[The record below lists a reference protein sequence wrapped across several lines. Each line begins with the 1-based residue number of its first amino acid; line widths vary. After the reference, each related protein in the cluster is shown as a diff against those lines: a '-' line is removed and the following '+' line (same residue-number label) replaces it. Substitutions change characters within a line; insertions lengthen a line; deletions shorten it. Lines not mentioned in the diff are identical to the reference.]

1 MSLIDPETF
10 ENDPYVAGLNQ
21 MGHATAGAALVAV
34 LSMWLATVPAALV
47 SLTLIVALELWQLRH
62 RNGIAWDMFLDLAF
76 WSTGL
81 FLWLGIITAG
91 AVAGWAILFPVF
103 LLGMAGAVMV
113 VFMAFKGPSKEH

>member
-34 LSMWLATVPAALV
+34 LSIWLAMVPAALV
-47 SLTLIVALELWQLRH
+47 AAALIGALELWQLRH
-62 RNGIAWDMFLDLAF
+62 RRGIAWDMFLDLAF
-76 WSTGL
+76 WSAGL
-81 FLWLGIITAG
+81 LLWWAFLTYGLVT
-91 AVAGWAILFPVF
+91 GWAVLFPLF